1 MRPFDQEQSTFGY
14 ALLLYIVI
22 VVVLITLIPFEFRIS
37 DNIQIYWT
45 TNYSDFFTNI
55 ILFLPVGFIFRLSR
69 RTNQDR
75 FGISALIFGIFLS
88 VAIGVAQIFVHGRYT
103 QIFDAITNGSGAWLG
118 GFIFVFLKRTLKEE
132 RTARLLTLELP
143 LMNLVYLLIPLMW
156 LTGLSAGQEVLRWWL
171 MVLLGVFGGGV
182 LFSSYFYRLRDG
194 GSVGPNKLSCFAMGW
209 FYRLSSAHF
218 RRENCFHLPLH

>member
-1 MRPFDQEQSTFGY
+1 MRTFDQEQSTFGY

-22 VVVLITLIPFEFRIS
+22 VVVLITLIPFEFRIP

-88 VAIGVAQIFVHGRYT
+88 VAIEVAQIFVHGRYT

-132 RTARLLTLELP
+132 RTARLPVRGRDLQAAIIRHPE
-143 LMNLVYLLIPLMW
+143 
-156 LTGLSAGQEVLRWWL
+156 L
-171 MVLLGVFGGGV
+171 MVQLTSTKLI
-182 LFSSYFYRLRDG
+182 LNS
-194 GSVGPNKLSCFAMGW
+194 GSDIYP
-209 FYRLSSAHF
+209 
-218 RRENCFHLPLH
+218 